1 MIAEIITIGLE
12 VTTGSILNTNS
23 KYISNKL
30 LELGID
36 TYYHTSVD
44 DNKERLEEV
53 INNAIKRADLII
65 TTGGLG
71 PTDDDITK
79 EVIAYHLGLSLIKNE
94 DIENQIRNKFSK
106 LNKSMPTNNIKQAII
121 PEGCHFLVN
130 HMGTAPGIFLLK
142 GNKKIILLPG
152 PPREMEFMFDNE
164 VVPLIKG
171 NDIIVKK
178 SINLIGIGESD
189 LEMKIKDL
197 IHGDEDIIIATYPKE
212 VEVEIK
218 IIGKGTNRQIVGNK
232 IDEIINV
239 LNSRFSD
246 YIYSYDNISIEEVV
260 FNILK
265 NRNLKI
271 GFCESCTGGLI
282 MSRFTRIPGVS
293 SVFEKGI
300 VTYSNEA
307 KIQEVGVNPKTLE
320 KFGAVSKETAIE
332 MSKGL
337 LKLPNIDVALSVTG
351 IAGPDGGT
359 SEKPVGTVYISISN
373 KEKTI
378 VEKFNMSGSREY
390 IQNRTSTLGFN
401 EIRKFLLNL

>member
-218 IIGKGTNRQIVGNK
+218 IIGKGTNREIVGNK

-337 LKLPNIDVALSVTG
+337 LKLPNIDISLSVTG

>member
-79 EVIAYHLGLSLIKNE
+79 EVIAYHLGLSLIINE

-121 PEGCHFLVN
+121 PEGCHFLEN

-218 IIGKGTNRQIVGNK
+218 IIGKGTNRQIVVNK